1 METKEIVVGDQIL
14 VSLAELGDFTATAHK
29 ITDKG
34 VLFIFDDYVTS
45 RPMNNKNTNKGGYEK
60 SDLKKWID
68 CVLLEAFP
76 EELKNRIADLS
87 IPTVG
92 ELFGHDDEWNN
103 EHFEPDTDEQLLL
116 MKERRN
122 RVAYLNNEWEW
133 GWLRNPQKR
142 SFLRLISLMWPAL
155 AMRPTTTLLPLLGF
169 VRSSGWLGK
178 SRGLV
183 PHLKGETYG
192 KIFNGVTE
200 IIPNNSNCFRNCR
213 RCWNNSNGN

>member
-1 METKEIVVGDQIL
+1 MENINVLRRQEMATKEIIVGDRIL

-133 GWLRNPQKR
+133 GWLRNATKEEF
-142 SFLRLISLMWPAL
+142 SAAAFAL
-155 AMRPTTTLLPLLGF
+155 VNYVGLAPYAGASGTFGVRPEFWL
-169 VRSSGWLGK
+169 VR
-178 SRGLV
+178 
-183 PHLKGETYG
+183 
-192 KIFNGVTE
+192 
-200 IIPNNSNCFRNCR
+200 
-213 RCWNNSNGN
+213 

>member
-76 EELKNRIADLS
+76 EE
-87 IPTVG
+87 
-92 ELFGHDDEWNN
+92 
-103 EHFEPDTDEQLLL
+103 PDTDEQLLL

-133 GWLRNPQKR
+133 GWLRNATKEEF
-142 SFLRLISLMWPAL
+142 SAAYFAL
-155 AMRPTTTLLPLLGF
+155 VYSDGPTTYDAASGTFG
-169 VRSSGWLGK
+169 VRPEFWLV
-178 SRGLV
+178 R
-183 PHLKGETYG
+183 
-192 KIFNGVTE
+192 
-200 IIPNNSNCFRNCR
+200 
-213 RCWNNSNGN
+213 

>member
-133 GWLRNPQKR
+133 GWLRNATKEEFSAAHFARVGIRGNATCDSASDSLGVRPV
-142 SFLRLISLMWPAL
+142 FRL
-155 AMRPTTTLLPLLGF
+155 G
-169 VRSSGWLGK
+169 
-178 SRGLV
+178 
-183 PHLKGETYG
+183 
-192 KIFNGVTE
+192 
-200 IIPNNSNCFRNCR
+200 
-213 RCWNNSNGN
+213 